1 MYRCVRTVNDSD
13 TGHTVEHAKGSMS
26 KIHPAVSCRGSPISS
41 RLLYDAHRGQFLVR
55 LSRVIESRGEE
66 VLPAPAMGMRRLFQQ
81 LHPTS
86 SGIRKRGVPDRPSSC
101 HSTAAHRAFVPQ
113 LCDPVIVCCLPH
125 HPVHALD
132 SLLPGL
138 SQPRLART
146 KVPLNDTV

>member
-1 MYRCVRTVNDSD
+1 MLADTTNDSD
-13 TGHTVEHAKGSMS
+13 TGHTVEQAEGSMS
-26 KIHPAVSCRGSPISS
+26 KYLQQRRSHALPISS
-41 RLLYDAHRGQFLVR
+41 RLLYDAQCAQFLVR
-55 LSRVIESRGEE
+55 FSHVIESRGEE
-66 VLPAPAMGMRRLFQQ
+66 VLPVPATGTRRLFQQ

-86 SGIRKRGVPDRPSSC
+86 SGIRKRDVPDRPSSC